1 MRWRFAPRWY
11 WVLLT
16 AALLPVFVSLG
27 FWQWNRGQARQAT
40 WDEFARTD
48 VAAEQVTAA
57 RLAQMPRYARVQVEG
72 RLDGERQFLLDNLSH
87 RGAPGYQVL
96 TVLELAE
103 GSRLLVNRGWLPF
116 SGFRDQLPD
125 VALPEGFG
133 GPEAVELTGR
143 IAGLPVAGLA
153 SGRLAPAPDGSW
165 PRVAS
170 FPTMGQLAEAYGQTL
185 LPVVLLLDADSG
197 PGFIREW
204 QPPGLPPERHI
215 GYAVQWWAFGLLLVG
230 LFVGLNVKRK
240 DA

>member
-1 MRWRFAPRWY
+1 MAWRFAPRWH

-16 AALLPVFVSLG
+16 AALLPVFISLG
-27 FWQWNRGQARQAT
+27 LWQWNRGQLRTQT
-40 WDEFARTD
+40 WEEFSRSD
-48 VAAEQVTAA
+48 VPAEQVAAA
-57 RLAQMPRYARVQVEG
+57 RLVQMPRYARVRVEG

-103 GSRLLVNRGWLPF
+103 GSRLLVNRGWVPF
-116 SGFRDQLPD
+116 SGFREQLPD
-125 VALPEGFG
+125 VALPEAARVT
-133 GPEAVELTGR
+133 PVELQGR

-153 SGRLAPAPDGSW
+153 SGRLAPAADGRW

-170 FPTMGQLAEAYGQTL
+170 FPTMAQLADTYGADL

-197 PGFIREW
+197 PGYVREW
-204 QPPGLPPERHI
+204 QAPGLPPERHI
-215 GYAVQWWAFGLLLVG
+215 GYAVQWWAFALLLLG
-230 LFVGLNVKRK
+230 LFVGLNLKRK

>member
-27 FWQWNRGQARQAT
+27 MWQWNRGQARQAT

-48 VAAEQVTAA
+48 APAAEVPAS
-57 RLAQMPRYARVQVEG
+57 RLARMPRFARVRVEG
-72 RLDGERQFLLDNLSH
+72 RLDGTRQFLLDNLSH

-103 GSRLLVNRGWLPF
+103 GSHLLVNRGWVPF
-116 SGFRDQLPD
+116 TGFRDQLPP
-125 VALPEGFG
+125 VALPEGAD
-133 GPEAVELTGR
+133 GPLELTGR
-143 IAGLPVAGLA
+143 LGDLPVAGLA
-153 SGRLAPAPDGSW
+153 SGRMAPAAQGDW

-170 FPTMGQLAEAYGQTL
+170 FPDFGQLEAAYGRPL
-185 LPVVLLLDADSG
+185 LPVVLLLDAGSG
-197 PGFIREW
+197 PGFVREW
-204 QPPGLPPERHI
+204 KAPGLPPERHI
-215 GYAVQWWAFGLLLVG
+215 GYAVQWWAFALLLVG
-230 LFVGLNVKRK
+230 LFVGLNLKRK